1 MYGGVNGH
9 ERYLETAVETASPAR
24 LIVMLYDG
32 AIRFINEAAYAM
44 QQRDYE
50 TQNTKLQRAQRILAE
65 LISSLD
71 FDKGGEIAENLFRLY
86 TYMYN
91 QLVEANINDD
101 TARLEHVVGLLWRDT
116 RSVGDHRR
124 RVGSAGRVARSEGES
139 AWLNRWWRRCCTT
152 FGC

>member
-50 TQNTKLQRAQRILAE
+50 TQNAKLQRAQKILAE

-86 TYMYN
+86 AYMYN

-101 TARLEHVVGLLWRDT
+101 AARLEHVVGLLGEIREAWET
-116 RSVGDHRR
+116 IAAESEAQVELPNA
-124 RVGSAGRVARSEGES
+124 RVSLHG
-139 AWLNRWWRRCCTT
+139 
-152 FGC
+152 

>member
-32 AIRFINEAAYAM
+32 AIRFINEATYAM

-50 TQNTKLQRAQRILAE
+50 TQNAKLQRAQKILAE

-71 FDKGGEIAENLFRLY
+71 FDKGGEVAENLFRLY
-86 TYMYN
+86 AYMYN

-101 TARLEHVVGLLWRDT
+101 AARLEHVVGLLCEIREAWET
-116 RSVGDHRR
+116 IAAESEAQVELPNA
-124 RVGSAGRVARSEGES
+124 RVSLHG
-139 AWLNRWWRRCCTT
+139 
-152 FGC
+152 

>member
-50 TQNTKLQRAQRILAE
+50 TQNTKLQRAQKILAE

-91 QLVEANINDD
+91 QLVEANINDSRD
-101 TARLEHVVGLLWRDT
+101 RLEHVVHLLSELREAWET
-116 RSVGDHRR
+116 I
-124 RVGSAGRVARSEGES
+124 AAEAETQVALPAAKVSLHG
-139 AWLNRWWRRCCTT
+139 
-152 FGC
+152 

>member
-9 ERYLETAVETASPAR
+9 NRYLETAVETASPVR

-50 TQNTKLQRAQRILAE
+50 TQNAKLQRAQKILAE

-91 QLVEANINDD
+91 QLVEANISDD
-101 TARLEHVVGLLWRDT
+101 RDRLEHVVHLLSELREAWDT
-116 RSVGDHRR
+116 IATESEAQVTLPTT
-124 RVGSAGRVARSEGES
+124 RVSLHG
-139 AWLNRWWRRCCTT
+139 
-152 FGC
+152 

>member
-32 AIRFINEAAYAM
+32 AIRFINEAVEAM
-44 QQRDYE
+44 RRRDYE
-50 TQNTKLQRAQRILAE
+50 TQNARLQRAQKILAE

-91 QLVEANINDD
+91 QLVEANIQDSIE
-101 TARLEHVVGLLWRDT
+101 RLEHVIDLLTDLREAWDT
-116 RSVGDHRR
+116 I
-124 RVGSAGRVARSEGES
+124 ATESEAQVRLPTAKVSLHG
-139 AWLNRWWRRCCTT
+139 
-152 FGC
+152 

>member
-50 TQNTKLQRAQRILAE
+50 TQNAKLQRAQKILAE

-91 QLVEANINDD
+91 QLVEANINDSRD
-101 TARLEHVVGLLWRDT
+101 RLEHVVHLLSELREAWDT
-116 RSVGDHRR
+116 IATESETQ
-124 RVGSAGRVARSEGES
+124 VALPAAKVSLHG
-139 AWLNRWWRRCCTT
+139 
-152 FGC
+152 

>member
-50 TQNTKLQRAQRILAE
+50 TQNAKLQRAQKILAE

-91 QLVEANINDD
+91 QLVEANINDSRD
-101 TARLEHVVGLLWRDT
+101 CLEHVVHLLSELREAWDT
-116 RSVGDHRR
+116 IATESETQ
-124 RVGSAGRVARSEGES
+124 VALPAAKVSLHG
-139 AWLNRWWRRCCTT
+139 
-152 FGC
+152 

>member
-1 MYGGVNGH
+1 MYGGVNGY

-32 AIRFINEAAYAM
+32 AIRFINEATYAM
-44 QQRDYE
+44 RQHDYE
-50 TQNTKLQRAQRILAE
+50 TQNNKLQRAQKILAE

-91 QLVEANINDD
+91 QLVEANIQDVPE
-101 TARLEHVVGLLWRDT
+101 RLEHVVDLLSDLREAWD
-116 RSVGDHRR
+116 
-124 RVGSAGRVARSEGES
+124 AIASEAEAQVRMPTAKVSLHG
-139 AWLNRWWRRCCTT
+139 
-152 FGC
+152 

>member
-32 AIRFINEAAYAM
+32 AIRFINEAITAM
-44 QQRDYE
+44 HQRDYE
-50 TQNTKLQRAQRILAE
+50 TQNARLQRAQKILAE

-91 QLVEANINDD
+91 QLVEANIHDNVE
-101 TARLEHVVGLLWRDT
+101 RLEHVIDLLSDLREAWDT
-116 RSVGDHRR
+116 I
-124 RVGSAGRVARSEGES
+124 ATESEAQVSMPTVKVSLHG
-139 AWLNRWWRRCCTT
+139 
-152 FGC
+152 

>member
-50 TQNTKLQRAQRILAE
+50 TQNTKLQRAQKILAE

-71 FDKGGEIAENLFRLY
+71 FDKGGEIAENLYRLY

-91 QLVEANINDD
+91 QLVEANINDSRD
-101 TARLEHVVGLLWRDT
+101 RLEHVVHLLSELREAWDT
-116 RSVGDHRR
+116 IATESETQ
-124 RVGSAGRVARSEGES
+124 VALPAAKVSLHG
-139 AWLNRWWRRCCTT
+139 
-152 FGC
+152 

>member
-9 ERYLETAVETASPAR
+9 DRYLETAVETASPAR

-32 AIRFINEAAYAM
+32 AIRFINEAAHAM

-50 TQNTKLQRAQRILAE
+50 TQNTKLQRAQKILAE

-91 QLVEANINDD
+91 QLVEANINDSRD
-101 TARLEHVVGLLWRDT
+101 RLEHVVHLLSELREAWDT
-116 RSVGDHRR
+116 IATESETQ
-124 RVGSAGRVARSEGES
+124 VALPAAKVSLHG
-139 AWLNRWWRRCCTT
+139 
-152 FGC
+152 

>member
-1 MYGGVNGH
+1 MYGGVNGY

-32 AIRFINEAAYAM
+32 AIRFINEAMAAM
-44 QQRDYE
+44 RQRDYE
-50 TQNTKLQRAQRILAE
+50 TQNARLQRAQKILAE

-91 QLVEANINDD
+91 QLVEANINDSLES
-101 TARLEHVVGLLWRDT
+101 LEHVTNLLSELREAWDT
-116 RSVGDHRR
+116 IATESEAQV
-124 RVGSAGRVARSEGES
+124 SMPTARVALHG
-139 AWLNRWWRRCCTT
+139 
-152 FGC
+152 

>member
-1 MYGGVNGH
+1 MYGGVNGY

-32 AIRFINEAAYAM
+32 AIRFINEALAAM
-44 QQRDYE
+44 RQRDYE
-50 TQNTKLQRAQRILAE
+50 TKNAQLQRAQKILAE

-91 QLVEANINDD
+91 QLVEAN
-101 TARLEHVVGLLWRDT
+101 
-116 RSVGDHRR
+116 
-124 RVGSAGRVARSEGES
+124 
-139 AWLNRWWRRCCTT
+139 
-152 FGC
+152 

>member
-9 ERYLETAVETASPAR
+9 DRYLETAVETASPAR

-32 AIRFINEAAYAM
+32 AIRFINEAAHAM
-44 QQRDYE
+44 RQRDYE
-50 TQNTKLQRAQRILAE
+50 AQNAKLQRAQKILAE

-91 QLVEANINDD
+91 QLVEANINDNLD
-101 TARLEHVVGLLWRDT
+101 RLQHVVQLLSELREAWDAIAT
-116 RSVGDHRR
+116 ESETQVAMPKA
-124 RVGSAGRVARSEGES
+124 RVSLHG
-139 AWLNRWWRRCCTT
+139 
-152 FGC
+152 

>member
-9 ERYLETAVETASPAR
+9 DRYLETAVETASPAR

-50 TQNTKLQRAQRILAE
+50 TQNAKLQRAQKIFAE

-101 TARLEHVVGLLWRDT
+101 AARLEHVVGLLCELREAWDAIAIESET
-116 RSVGDHRR
+116 QVAMPKA
-124 RVGSAGRVARSEGES
+124 RVSLHG
-139 AWLNRWWRRCCTT
+139 
-152 FGC
+152 

>member
-1 MYGGVNGH
+1 MYSGVNGY

-32 AIRFINEAAYAM
+32 AIRFVNEAAYAM
-44 QQRDYE
+44 RQRDYE
-50 TQNTKLQRAQRILAE
+50 TQNTKLLRAQKILAE

-91 QLVEANINDD
+91 RLVEANINDSVE
-101 TARLEHVVGLLWRDT
+101 TLEHVTRLLSELREAWDT
-116 RSVGDHRR
+116 IATESEAQVNLPT
-124 RVGSAGRVARSEGES
+124 ARVALHG
-139 AWLNRWWRRCCTT
+139 
-152 FGC
+152 

>member
-9 ERYLETAVETASPAR
+9 DRYLETAVETASPAR

-32 AIRFINEAAYAM
+32 AIRFINEAIYAM

-50 TQNTKLQRAQRILAE
+50 TQNARLQRAQKILAE

-101 TARLEHVVGLLWRDT
+101 AARLEHVVGLMSEIREAWDT
-116 RSVGDHRR
+116 VAAQSETQVALPAM
-124 RVGSAGRVARSEGES
+124 RVSLHG
-139 AWLNRWWRRCCTT
+139 
-152 FGC
+152 

>member
-9 ERYLETAVETASPAR
+9 DRYLETAVETASPAR

-50 TQNTKLQRAQRILAE
+50 TQNAKLQRAQKILAE

-101 TARLEHVVGLLWRDT
+101 RERLEHVVHLLSELRKAWDT
-116 RSVGDHRR
+116 IATESE
-124 RVGSAGRVARSEGES
+124 AQVALPTAKVSLHG
-139 AWLNRWWRRCCTT
+139 
-152 FGC
+152 

>member
-9 ERYLETAVETASPAR
+9 DRYLETAVETASPAR

-50 TQNTKLQRAQRILAE
+50 TQNAKLQRAQKILAE

-91 QLVEANINDD
+91 QLVEANINDSRD
-101 TARLEHVVGLLWRDT
+101 RLEHVVHLLSELREAWDT
-116 RSVGDHRR
+116 IATESETQ
-124 RVGSAGRVARSEGES
+124 VALPAAKVSLHG
-139 AWLNRWWRRCCTT
+139 
-152 FGC
+152 

>member
-1 MYGGVNGH
+1 
-9 ERYLETAVETASPAR
+9 
-24 LIVMLYDG
+24 VMLYDG

-50 TQNTKLQRAQRILAE
+50 TQNAKLQRAQKILAE

-91 QLVEANINDD
+91 QLVEANINDSRD
-101 TARLEHVVGLLWRDT
+101 RLEHVVHLLSELREAWDT
-116 RSVGDHRR
+116 IATESETQ
-124 RVGSAGRVARSEGES
+124 VALPAAKVSLHG
-139 AWLNRWWRRCCTT
+139 
-152 FGC
+152 

>member
-50 TQNTKLQRAQRILAE
+50 TQNTKLQRAQKILAE

-86 TYMYN
+86 T
-91 QLVEANINDD
+91 
-101 TARLEHVVGLLWRDT
+101 
-116 RSVGDHRR
+116 
-124 RVGSAGRVARSEGES
+124 
-139 AWLNRWWRRCCTT
+139 
-152 FGC
+152 

>member
-50 TQNTKLQRAQRILAE
+50 TQNAKLQRAQKILAE

-91 QLVEANINDD
+91 QLVEANINDSRD
-101 TARLEHVVGLLWRDT
+101 RLEHEVHLLSELREAWDT
-116 RSVGDHRR
+116 IATESETQ
-124 RVGSAGRVARSEGES
+124 VALPAAKVSQHG
-139 AWLNRWWRRCCTT
+139 
-152 FGC
+152 

>member
-32 AIRFINEAAYAM
+32 AIRFINEATYAM

-50 TQNTKLQRAQRILAE
+50 TQNAKLQRAQKILAE

-86 TYMYN
+86 AYMYN

-101 TARLEHVVGLLWRDT
+101 TARLEHVVGCC
-116 RSVGDHRR
+116 
-124 RVGSAGRVARSEGES
+124 ARSAKRGKR
-139 AWLNRWWRRCCTT
+139 LPPRRKRRSRSPQRR
-152 FGC
+152 

>member
-1 MYGGVNGH
+1 MYGGVNGY

-44 QQRDYE
+44 RQRDYE
-50 TQNTKLQRAQRILAE
+50 TQNAKLQRAQKILAE

-91 QLVEANINDD
+91 QLVQANLDD
-101 TARLEHVVGLLWRDT
+101 EHERLEHVAALLSDLREAWDT
-116 RSVGDHRR
+116 I
-124 RVGSAGRVARSEGES
+124 ATQAEAQVAMPTAKVSLHG
-139 AWLNRWWRRCCTT
+139 
-152 FGC
+152 

>member
-9 ERYLETAVETASPAR
+9 DRYLETAVETASPAR

-32 AIRFINEAAYAM
+32 AIRFINEAAHAM
-44 QQRDYE
+44 RQRDYE
-50 TQNTKLQRAQRILAE
+50 TQNAKLQRAQKILAE

-91 QLVEANINDD
+91 QLVEANINDNHE
-101 TARLEHVVGLLWRDT
+101 RLEHVVGLLSELREAWDT
-116 RSVGDHRR
+116 IATESEAQVELPRM
-124 RVGSAGRVARSEGES
+124 RVSLHG
-139 AWLNRWWRRCCTT
+139 
-152 FGC
+152 

>member
-9 ERYLETAVETASPAR
+9 DRYLETAVETASPAR

-32 AIRFINEAAYAM
+32 AIRFINEAAHAM
-44 QQRDYE
+44 RQRDYE
-50 TQNTKLQRAQRILAE
+50 AQNAKLQRAQKILAE

-91 QLVEANINDD
+91 QLVEANINDQPRPIGACGSSAFPNSVRHG
-101 TARLEHVVGLLWRDT
+101 TRLQ
-116 RSVGDHRR
+116 RSRKR
-124 RVGSAGRVARSEGES
+124 QVALPAAKVSLHG
-139 AWLNRWWRRCCTT
+139 
-152 FGC
+152 

>member
-50 TQNTKLQRAQRILAE
+50 TQNAKLQRAQKILAE

-71 FDKGGEIAENLFRLY
+71 FEKGGEIAENLFRLY

-101 TARLEHVVGLLWRDT
+101 TARLEHVVGLLCEIREAWDT
-116 RSVGDHRR
+116 IATESETQ
-124 RVGSAGRVARSEGES
+124 VALPAAKVSLHG
-139 AWLNRWWRRCCTT
+139 
-152 FGC
+152 

>member
-9 ERYLETAVETASPAR
+9 DRYLETAVETASPAR

-32 AIRFINEAAYAM
+32 AIRFINEGAHAM
-44 QQRDYE
+44 RQRDYE
-50 TQNTKLQRAQRILAE
+50 TQNAKLQRAQKILAE

-91 QLVEANINDD
+91 QLVEANINDNLD
-101 TARLEHVVGLLWRDT
+101 RLQHVVHLLSELREAWDAIAT
-116 RSVGDHRR
+116 ESETQ
-124 RVGSAGRVARSEGES
+124 VALCPKRG
-139 AWLNRWWRRCCTT
+139 
-152 FGC
+152 

>member
-9 ERYLETAVETASPAR
+9 DRYLETAVETASPAR

-32 AIRFINEAAYAM
+32 AIRFINEAIYAM

-50 TQNTKLQRAQRILAE
+50 TQNTRLQRAQKILAE

-101 TARLEHVVGLLWRDT
+101 AARLEHVVGLMSEIREAWDT
-116 RSVGDHRR
+116 VAAESETQVALPAM
-124 RVGSAGRVARSEGES
+124 RVSLHG
-139 AWLNRWWRRCCTT
+139 
-152 FGC
+152 